1 MFERHAAIMLLIEPQ
16 TGAILDANQAAVI
29 FYGYSKAELCEMLI
43 QEINMLPP
51 EQVAAERQKAFS
63 EERNYFVFPHRLAGG
78 EERIVEVRSSPV
90 DWMGKQVFFSIIHD
104 ITDNKRTEKAL
115 RESEAMLQKVQEVA
129 HMGSWE
135 IDLNT
140 KTVVASDE
148 AHRIYGI
155 SQGSMTLDYVQSV
168 PLPEFRP
175 ILDASLTTLFTEGK
189 RYDVEFKIKR
199 RSDGEIRDIHSI
211 AEYNASSRT
220 IIGSVQD
227 ITERKRGEEALK
239 KSEIWFKSLFEN
251 ASDGIF
257 YFSIENE
264 LVEVNHAFARM
275 HGYSVE
281 EMRKMKLSDFDT
293 PENTSQF
300 PERMRRI
307 MNGEAC
313 KFEAEHFHKDGH
325 TFPLEVTT
333 SMISVGDKKYVLA
346 FHREITERKLAEEAL
361 RASEALYRQAIE
373 VAGAVPYLQ
382 SYTGRDLELHYDFI
396 GEGIRKI
403 TGYGPEEFNG
413 DLWDSLTQERSVLEN
428 LAGYSFDEAIER
440 VRSGIS
446 PVWKCEH
453 HIRAR
458 DGNMHWVFESAV
470 ELRDENG
477 VSHGSIGTFQDIT
490 ERKQAEAAL
499 RESEALYQKAIEV
512 ANAVPYHQAYHV
524 NSKAVDYD
532 FIGEGIR
539 QITGYGPEEF
549 DEDKWDSL
557 IQESVL
563 LDDLAGY
570 SWLEAIER
578 VRSGVSPVWRCNHRI
593 RARDGSMHWVFEAA
607 VELRDE
613 NGVSHGSIGMFQDIT
628 ERKQAEEALATSE
641 TKLRALVEQVPA
653 IVYTES
659 AETREALYISPQVEK
674 LTGYTP
680 AEWIHDQNLWKKIV
694 HPEDLAA
701 VVAEDERTAVTH
713 EPFHVEYSI
722 LTRDGRT
729 LWINDESVLVQDQ
742 KGTPLFWQGLMHDI
756 TERKQVEEALLQ
768 RNHQLEVL
776 SRASQRI
783 NAVLEIPVILRQL
796 VAAALELTGAADG
809 TAGEVLGDKM
819 VFKEY
824 NMAGELMSID
834 YQFVSGYGVPGW
846 VMQTRAPYVSNDAE
860 RDPHVIPEI
869 QKRLGFRNLAD
880 VPILNRRSELLGCFE
895 IHNKP
900 GGFDDTD
907 VLMLQGLAAGAG
919 IAWENAAMLIERKLA
934 EEALAT
940 SEAKLRALVEQV
952 PAIVYTESAE
962 TRETLYISPQVEKLT
977 GYTSA
982 EWIKE
987 RYLWKKMV
995 HPDDLAAVV
1004 AEDER
1009 TAVTHEPF
1017 HVEYRFLTRDGRML
1031 WINDE
1036 SVFIKNQDGTPLF
1049 WQGVMHDI
1057 TERKQAE
1064 EALRESEERFRT
1076 LYDNATIGLYRTTP
1090 DGHILMS
1097 NPVGIRMLGFDSFD
1111 EIAKR
1116 DLENVGFGPEYL
1128 RKEFREKLESEGVV
1142 IGLESKWIKKDGSEI
1157 FVRENAK
1164 VFRDEN
1170 GEALY
1175 YDGSFEDITERKR
1188 TEDQLRKLSRAVE
1201 QNPASIVITDL
1212 LGNIEY
1218 VNPRF
1223 SQVTGYSF
1231 EESLG
1236 QNPRIL
1242 KSGNTTQE
1250 EYKIMWDTILTGNV
1264 WQGEFLNKT
1273 KNGETYWEFATIT
1286 PVFGEDG
1293 KITNFLALKENIT
1306 ERKQAEENLERANLD
1321 LRLAYDA
1328 TIEGW
1333 SRAMDLRDHETE
1345 GHTLRVTD
1353 LTMKLARA
1361 MRISESQLTAIRRG
1375 ALLHD
1380 IGKMGVPDAIL
1391 LKEGDL
1397 TDEEW
1402 ALMRRHPQLA
1412 YDMLAPIAYLNDA
1425 IDIPYCHHEKW
1436 DGTGYPQGLKG
1447 DHIPLIARIFAV
1459 VDVWDALTND
1469 RTYRS
1474 KWSKQETV
1482 QYIKEQSGRHFDP
1495 QVVDVFLK
1503 NISIDS

>member
-1 MFERHAAIMLLIEPQ
+1 MTFKKPSKTKRAVSESDEQSFNLMFERHAATMLLIEPQ
-16 TGAILDANQAAVI
+16 TGAILDANQAAVN
-29 FYGYSKAELCEMLI
+29 FYGYSKAELCEMFI
-43 QEINMLPP
+43 QEINMLPS

-63 EERNYFVFPHRLAGG
+63 EERNYFVFPHRLASG

-90 DWMGKQVFFSIIHD
+90 DWKGKQVLFSIIHD

-115 RESEAMLQKVQEVA
+115 RESEAMLQKVQEVT
-129 HMGSWE
+129 HMGSWV

-155 SQGSMTLDYVQSV
+155 AQGSMTLDYVQSV

-175 ILDASLTTLFTEGK
+175 ILDAALTALIREGN

-199 RSDGEIRDIHSI
+199 QSDGEIRDVHSI
-211 AEYNASSRT
+211 AEYNASSWT

-227 ITERKRGEEALK
+227 ITERKQAEEALK
-239 KSEIWFKSLFEN
+239 KSEIWFKSLFEK

-257 YFSIENE
+257 YLSMDND
-264 LVEVNHAFARM
+264 LVEVNDSFARM

-281 EMRKMKLSDFDT
+281 EMRKMKLSDLDT
-293 PENTSQF
+293 PKTTRYFS
-300 PERMRRI
+300 ERMRRI
-307 MNGEAC
+307 MAGEVFT
-313 KFEAEHFHKDGH
+313 FEVEHFHKDGH
-325 TFPLEVTT
+325 AFPLEVTT
-333 SMISVGDKKYVLA
+333 SMITVGDDRYILA

-382 SYTGRDLELHYDFI
+382 SYTGRDMELHYDFI

-403 TGYGPEEFNG
+403 TGYGPEEFNV
-413 DLWDSLTQERSVLEN
+413 DLWDSLTQERSVLED

-458 DGNMHWVFESAV
+458 DGSMHWIFEAAV

-524 NSKAVDYD
+524 NSKTVDYA

-549 DEDKWDSL
+549 DEEKWDSL

-578 VRSGVSPVWRCNHRI
+578 VRSGISPVWRCNHRI

-628 ERKQAEEALATSE
+628 ERKQAEESLRESE
-641 TKLRALVEQVPA
+641 EKMSSIFRVAPTGIGVVRDRILVEVNP
-653 IVYTES
+653 
-659 AETREALYISPQVEK
+659 RISEM
-674 LTGYTP
+674 TGYTK
-680 AEWIHDQNLWKKIV
+680 E
-694 HPEDLAA
+694 
-701 VVAEDERTAVTH
+701 
-713 EPFHVEYSI
+713 
-722 LTRDGRT
+722 
-729 LWINDESVLVQDQ
+729 
-742 KGTPLFWQGLMHDI
+742 
-756 TERKQVEEALLQ
+756 
-768 RNHQLEVL
+768 
-776 SRASQRI
+776 
-783 NAVLEIPVILRQL
+783 
-796 VAAALELTGAADG
+796 ELTGQSARILYPTQEEFEWVGKEKYTQIAEKGSGVVETRWQKKDG
-809 TAGEVLGDKM
+809 FIIDVLL
-819 VFKEY
+819 
-824 NMAGELMSID
+824 ASIPID
-834 YQFVSGYGVPGW
+834 
-846 VMQTRAPYVSNDAE
+846 
-860 RDPHVIPEI
+860 
-869 QKRLGFRNLAD
+869 LAD
-880 VPILNRRSELLGCFE
+880 LSKGVTFTALDI
-895 IHNKP
+895 
-900 GGFDDTD
+900 T
-907 VLMLQGLAAGAG
+907 A
-919 IAWENAAMLIERKLA
+919 RKQA

-952 PAIVYTESAE
+952 PAIVYTELAE
-962 TRETLYISPQVEKLT
+962 ARETLYISPQVEKLT
-977 GYTSA
+977 GYTPA
-982 EWIKE
+982 EWIRD
-987 RYLWKKMV
+987 RYFWKKMV
-995 HPDDLAAVV
+995 HPDDLAVV
-1004 AEDER
+1004 VDEDER
-1009 TAVTHEPF
+1009 TSITHEPF
-1017 HVEYRFLTRDGRML
+1017 YIDYRILTRDGRTL
-1031 WINDE
+1031 WVHDE
-1036 SVFIKNQDGTPLF
+1036 SVLIQNQDGTPLF
-1049 WQGVMHDI
+1049 WQGLMHDI

-1064 EALRESEERFRT
+1064 EALRESEERFHT

-1090 DGHILMS
+1090 DGRILMS
-1097 NPVGIRMLGFDSFD
+1097 NSAGIRMLGFDSFD
-1111 EIAKR
+1111 EITKR
-1116 DLENVGFGPEYL
+1116 NLENVGFGPEYS
-1128 RKEFREKLESEGVV
+1128 RKEFREKLETEGVV
-1142 IGLESKWIKKDGSEI
+1142 IGLESKWIRKDGSEI

-1170 GEALY
+1170 GKALY

-1242 KSGNTTQE
+1242 KSGNTTEE
-1250 EYKIMWDTILTGNV
+1250 EYKNMWDTILSGSV

-1273 KNGETYWEFATIT
+1273 KNGEIYWEFATIT

-1321 LRLAYDA
+1321 LSLAYDA

-1345 GHTLRVTD
+1345 GHTLRVTE

-1380 IGKMGVPDAIL
+1380 IGKIGVPDAIL
-1391 LKEGDL
+1391 LKEGKL

-1402 ALMRRHPQLA
+1402 ALMRKHPQLA
-1412 YDMLAPIAYLNDA
+1412 QDMLAPISYLNDA
-1425 IDIPYCHHEKW
+1425 VNIPYCHHEKW

-1447 DHIPLIARIFAV
+1447 DRIPLIARIFAV

-1469 RTYRS
+1469 RTYRRR
-1474 KWSKQETV
+1474 WSREETLK
-1482 QYIKEQSGRHFDP
+1482 YIKEQSNIHFDP

-1503 NISIDS
+1503 HIKIDSE